1 MAHQQKKLE
10 NMGRGPTHDHAND
23 LRDRRSIPTP
33 LSSKAICQLAMNRAI
48 GSTYLDRN
56 SIYIYFQNKTNESDG
71 ADSIP
76 NLNSQSHALQ
86 L

>member
-1 MAHQQKKLE
+1 
-10 NMGRGPTHDHAND
+10 MGRGPTHDHGND

-56 SIYIYFQNKTNESDG
+56 SDIYIYLFFQNKTNESDG
-71 ADSIP
+71 AHSIP